1 MSEKAKGAD
10 VSREVFAKAM
20 RHLPGLVPPV
30 APSAIPGAFG
40 VGPAVGGENQQ
51 HPGIHYGKQPGPK
64 ADSIK
69 RVDGGLIQLD
79 PMMMLEIELVTA
91 ELRAADAEEQLLFRQ
106 LQDIREKKNTI
117 LRKQSMIMSSITNS
131 LGLPPGRTIRLVD
144 KDQRLCKV
152 ED

>member
-1 MSEKAKGAD
+1 MSEKKGIEARKD
-10 VSREVFAKAM
+10 VYERAM
-20 RHLPGLVPPV
+20 KHMPGIVPPM
-30 APSAIPGAFG
+30 PSQALQGAFG
-40 VGPAVGGENQQ
+40 VPNMPQENQQ
-51 HPGIHYGKQPGPK
+51 HPGIHYVKSPVPQREVP
-64 ADSIK
+64 K

-91 ELRAADAEEQLLFRQ
+91 ELRAADAEEKLLYRQ
-106 LQDIREKKNTI
+106 LQDIREKKI
-117 LRKQSMIMSSITNS
+117 SIHRKQSMIMSSVTNS